1 MDYLEKVIVLDTETT
16 NSIDD
21 PICYD
26 VGFAVVDYTGKVY
39 ETFSFAVADI
49 FLDKEL
55 MSYAYFV
62 DKVPQYWEEIRTGKR
77 QLKRFRTIKSIF
89 RKVCQKYNVT
99 KIYAHNARFDYRSC
113 TLTQRYLT
121 NSKYRYFFPYGTEI
135 HDTLKMARTILKNDD
150 NYGEFCY
157 NYDYL
162 TAKGQRRYTAEIIYR
177 YITGE
182 NDFSEEH
189 KGIDDVLIEKELLR
203 YFSSIAPDTESALWS
218 K

>member
-1 MDYLEKVIVLDTETT
+1 MEYLEKVIVLDTETT

-77 QLKRFRTIKSIF
+77 QLKRFHTIKSIF
-89 RKVCQKYNVT
+89 REVCQKYNVN
-99 KIYAHNARFDYRSC
+99 KIYAFNVRFDYLSLN
-113 TLTQRYLT
+113 LTQRYLT
-121 NSKYRYFFPYGTEI
+121 CSKYRYFTPYGI
-135 HDTLKMARTILKNDD
+135 KFMDILKYARHTLKD
-150 NYGEFCY
+150 NAKYRNFCLE
-157 NYDYL
+157 NNYL
-162 TAKGQRRYTAEIIYR
+162 TKNGHNRYTAEIVYR
-177 YITGE
+177 FWFN
-182 NDFSEEH
+182 NDFSEKHE
-189 KGIDDVLIEKELLR
+189 GIDDVKIETQILFKCLAENHN
-203 YFSSIAPDTESALWS
+203 FNCQIF
-218 K
+218 